1 MSGAFTSQATTAP
14 WPEQIPYLK
23 KAFSGGEQLYE
34 QGTPEYYRGPTVAGF
49 DPYQTEA
56 QEGIRNYAY
65 GGPVAALQSGAA
77 AANLGQMYGQTPFS
91 GQQQANLLGGNV
103 DYAPYQGMAN
113 VYGNQFYNQLNKG
126 LAEARQGMV
135 GGMNQ
140 PVQPGGGT
148 RGDLFQANVASKAAE
163 TLGSNLAKLYGGAYG
178 MAQQQRLPMAEMML
192 GQRQAGLQNYPG
204 IMQAPLAMQ
213 QAVGD
218 VGAQRR
224 AMSQA
229 AIDQDMLRYNYE
241 AQRPAIGL
249 QNFLSNISGAY
260 GGRST
265 ATPSPMSSIGQLGQ
279 LALGLGGIFR

>member
-1 MSGAFTSQATTAP
+1 MSGAFTSQATTEP
-14 WPEQIPYLK
+14 WKQQIPYLEE
-23 KAFSGGEQLYE
+23 AFSGAEQLYQ
-34 QGTPEYYRGPTVAGF
+34 QGSPEYYRGPTVAGF

-91 GQQQANLLGGNV
+91 EAQRSDLLGGYVPASAGTPFGIMGSALQQQVQNELTGNILPGIRESLVDYQPGGSSRGNMLQQQAIANAV
-103 DYAPYQGMAN
+103 TKGMT
-113 VYGNQFYNQLNKG
+113 LP
-126 LAEARQGMV
+126 LAE
-135 GGMNQ
+135 
-140 PVQPGGGT
+140 
-148 RGDLFQANVASKAAE
+148 
-163 TLGSNLAKLYGGAYG
+163 LYGGAYDR
-178 MAQQQRLPMAEMML
+178 AQTQRLPMAEMML
-192 GQRQAGLQNYPG
+192 GQREAGLQNYPG
-204 IMQAPLAMQ
+204 VVQAPLAMQ

-224 AMSQA
+224 AMSQE
-229 AIDQDMLRYNYE
+229 AINQDMMRYNYE

-265 ATPSPMSSIGQLGQ
+265 ATPSPISAMGQ
-279 LALGLGGIFR
+279 LAGLITGMG

>member
-1 MSGAFTSQATTAP
+1 MSGAFTSQATTEP
-14 WPEQIPYLK
+14 WKQQIPYLEE
-23 KAFSGGEQLYE
+23 AFSGAEQLY
-34 QGTPEYYRGPTVAGF
+34 QHGTPEYYRGPTVAGF

-77 AANLGQMYGQTPFS
+77 AANLGQMYGQTPLS
-91 GQQQANLLGGNV
+91 RQQQANLLGGNV

-213 QAVGD
+213 RAVGD

-265 ATPSPMSSIGQLGQ
+265 ATPSPISAMGQ
-279 LALGLGGIFR
+279 LAGLVSGLGII

>member
-1 MSGAFTSQATTAP
+1 MSGAFTSQSTTAP
-14 WPEQIPYLK
+14 WDVQVPYLK
-23 KAFSGGEQLYE
+23 EAFSGGKQLYE

-91 GQQQANLLGGNV
+91 GQQQAGLLAGDVNYG
-103 DYAPYQGMAN
+103 AGSPFAAMAD
-113 VYGNQFYNQLNKG
+113 VYGNQAMNQL
-126 LAEARQGMV
+126 QGKILPGIRESIV
-135 GGMNQ
+135 NY
-140 PVQPGGGT
+140 QPGGGA
-148 RGDLFQANVASKAAE
+148 R
-163 TLGSNLAKLYGGAYG
+163 SNQIQGTAIAGAQKNLQDQLAQMYSGAYG
-178 MAQQQRLPMAEMML
+178 QAQGQRMPMAQMML
-192 GQRQAGLQNYPG
+192 GQREQGLRNYPG
-204 IMQAPLAMQ
+204 TMQAPLAMQ

-279 LALGLGGIFR
+279 LALGLGGLGR